1 MMNDR
6 SRVRLHMGCGEA
18 LRGRIARTEELLE
31 LGRKPRTVTV
41 EQPVKPVVRKVKD
54 K

>member
-6 SRVRLHMGCGEA
+6 SRTRLHMGCGEA
-18 LRGRIARTEELLE
+18 LRGRIARTEELME
-31 LGRKPRTVTV
+31 LSTKPRTVAAG
-41 EQPVKPVVRKVKD
+41 QPVKPAVRKVKD